1 MTGHAGHARR
11 PRRHGALFWRIYLHG
26 VLLLFLVALAVAGVG
41 WAFRGDRWNDPAPIA
56 GYAAARVARLVQ
68 DPERLAA
75 ELAAVRDS
83 FGIEATVYGHDGRV
97 VASSAEP
104 PLPAPASDGAVHLS
118 GRGFG
123 RAVRLPDGMG
133 RLVAVGPLRHRDPRH
148 GLLFIS
154 AVLGALALASVPFA
168 RSIAAPIERLTAAAR
183 ALGAGDL
190 SVRAG
195 VRARG
200 EVGELARAFDEMAE
214 RLEALVRT
222 EKELL
227 ANVSH
232 EIRTPLA
239 RIRVALELAAEGDL
253 ERARRFLAEIGAD
266 LDELDRLVDDVLAA
280 ARLDVARSGGAWPVR
295 RERVDVADVVRAA
308 VERFRAAHRERALE
322 VELAPDL
329 PAVDGDA
336 ALLRRLLANLLE
348 NAAKYSD
355 PPTPVVLRG
364 ASEAGGAVLE
374 VRDRGIGIDPEDLPR
389 LFTPFFRT
397 DRSRARGTGG
407 VGLGLALAK
416 RIAEAHGG
424 AIEVASAPG
433 EGTTVRVRL
442 PGVPAAAA

>member
-1 MTGHAGHARR
+1 MTRRAAEARCGS
-11 PRRHGALFWRIYLHG
+11 RHGALFWRIYLHG
-26 VLLLFLVALAVAGVG
+26 VLLLFLVALSVAAVG
-41 WAFRGDRWNDPAPIA
+41 WALRGDRWDDPAPIA
-56 GYAAARVARLVQ
+56 AYAAVRVARLVP
-68 DPERLAA
+68 DPPRLAA
-75 ELAAVRDS
+75 ELAEVRDS
-83 FGIEATVYGHDGRV
+83 FGIEATVFGHDGRV
-97 VASSAEP
+97 VASSANP
-104 PLPAPASDGAVHLS
+104 PLPAPASDGAVHLP

-133 RLVAVGPLRHRDPRH
+133 RLVVAGPPRHRDPRH
-148 GLLFIS
+148 GLFFIA

-183 ALGAGDL
+183 ALGGGDL
-190 SVRAG
+190 AVRAG

-232 EIRTPLA
+232 ELRTPLA

-280 ARLDVARSGGAWPVR
+280 ARLDLARSGDGWPVH
-295 RERVDVADVVRAA
+295 RERVDVAAVVGASA
-308 VERFRAAHRERALE
+308 ERFRAGHRDRTIELDVAPVLPP
-322 VELAPDL
+322 VE
-329 PAVDGDA
+329 GDA

-355 PPTPVVLRG
+355 APAPVVLRA
-364 ASEAGGAVLE
+364 ASEDRAAVIE
-374 VRDRGIGIDPEDLPR
+374 VRDRGIGIDAADLPR

-416 RIAEAHGG
+416 RIADAHGG

-442 PGVPAAAA
+442 PAAATG